1 MIISKFKNLK
11 IAIFDELNLK
21 IKIEQTVN
29 YNQSNLAYDFPSF
42 H

>member
-11 IAIFDELNLK
+11 IAIFDELHLK
-21 IKIEQTVN
+21 KKIEQTVN

>member
-1 MIISKFKNLK
+1 MIIFKFKNLK
-11 IAIFDELNLK
+11 IAIFDEIQLK
-21 IKIEQTVN
+21 NKIEQSVN